1 VIEEGATSLTT
12 MLSVAVS
19 VPAVLVAVTV
29 YEVDDETAL
38 GVPLSSPVE
47 VSNERP
53 DGSDGEMAY
62 ESTSPA

>member
-1 VIEEGATSLTT
+1 MTT
-12 MLSVAVS
+12 MVRVAVS

-47 VSNERP
+47 VSKDRP
-53 DGSDGEMAY
+53 EGSDGETAY

>member
-1 VIEEGATSLTT
+1 MVR
-12 MLSVAVS
+12 VAVS

-47 VSNERP
+47 VSKDRP
-53 DGSDGEMAY
+53 EGSDGETAY

>member
-1 VIEEGATSLTT
+1 MIEEGATSLTT
-12 MLSVAVS
+12 MVRVAVS

-47 VSNERP
+47 VSKDRP
-53 DGSDGEMAY
+53 EGSDGETAY